1 VKTNSSGWNGNQFR
15 TKLLFIKGLI
25 LILLPTSLF
34 GCASTS
40 PAAIDLANYVNQ
52 GVLRI
57 SELEQKSLERYAS
70 VTGANY
76 KSDSEVYGALKDWI
90 IPLYTRFVD
99 GLRKI
104 RPETD
109 EVKSLHWIYI
119 HGSTSLLDGFKML
132 LIATETKDPGMIPAV
147 NEKLEKGREA
157 NEKWR
162 RELVVLSKKY
172 NIKLQ

>member
-1 VKTNSSGWNGNQFR
+1 MKKPFGAPFFR
-15 TKLLFIKGLI
+15 SLGVFVLVSLQ
-25 LILLPTSLF
+25 TSLF

-57 SELEQKSLERYAS
+57 SELEQKSLQRYAS

-76 KSDSEVYGALKDWI
+76 KSDSEVYEALKDYI
-90 IPLYTRFVD
+90 IPLYKRFVD

-104 RPETD
+104 RPETE
-109 EVKSLHWIYI
+109 EVQSLNWIYI
-119 HGSTSLLDGFKML
+119 HGSTSMLEGFNML
-132 LIATETKDPGMIPAV
+132 MVAIEAKDPSMIPSV
-147 NEKLEKGREA
+147 NEKIEQGRRE

-162 RELVVLSKKY
+162 QELAALSKKY
-172 NIKLQ
+172 SIKLE

>member
-1 VKTNSSGWNGNQFR
+1 MEKQFR
-15 TKLLFIKGLI
+15 TKLRFIKGLI

-34 GCASTS
+34 GCAATS

-109 EVKSLHWIYI
+109 EVRKPSLDLYSWI
-119 HGSTSLLDGFKML
+119 HFT
-132 LIATETKDPGMIPAV
+132 A
-147 NEKLEKGREA
+147 
-157 NEKWR
+157 R
-162 RELVVLSKKY
+162 R
-172 NIKLQ
+172 LQNAADSHRD